1 MEFKTQFESQLVARA
16 SKLNKTIVLP
26 EAGYSKTVYEA
37 GILADKNKIANIIF
51 LVKEDNELLKFGNNV
66 SESIKVVNINTSEL
80 LPILINALV
89 IKRQSKGLTY
99 EQANEL
105 LKNEIYFAT
114 MMVELNLADG
124 MVCGAE
130 NTTAN
135 SIRPALQII
144 KGKNP
149 DQVISSFFIMVSENE
164 SFGEDGVFVL
174 SDCGINENPTAQDL
188 CQIVFDTVASA
199 RQTTN
204 ITPKVALLSYST
216 LGSAEGSH
224 PTKMRE
230 AKQFILQQQPNFVVD
245 GEMQL
250 DASIVPAVAAKKAPN
265 SMLKGEANILIFPD
279 LSSGNISY
287 KLMQRLGG
295 FTAIGPICQGFNKPV
310 NDVSRGANPQ
320 EIALT
325 IAITALQAE

>member
-1 MEFKTQFESQLVARA
+1 MEFKTQFENQLVARA

-37 GILADKNKIANIIF
+37 GILADKNNIANIIF
-51 LVKEDNELLKFGNNV
+51 LVKDDNELLKFGNNL
-66 SESIKVVNINTSEL
+66 SQNIKVVNILTSEL
-80 LPILINALV
+80 LPMLTSALL
-89 IKRQSKGLTY
+89 IKRQSKGLTH
-99 EQANEL
+99 EQAQEL

-114 MMVELNLADG
+114 MMVELNLAGG

-144 KGKNP
+144 KGKRP

-164 SFGEDGVFVL
+164 SFGEEGVFLL
-174 SDCGINENPTAQDL
+174 SDCGINENPTAEDL
-188 CQIVFDTVASA
+188 YQIVYDTVSSA
-199 RQTTN
+199 RQTTT

-216 LGSAEGSH
+216 LGSAEGVH
-224 PTKMRE
+224 PTKMRK
-230 AKQFILQQQPNFVVD
+230 AKELILASNPNFIID

-250 DASIVPAVAAKKAPN
+250 DASIVPSVATKKAPN
-265 SMLKGEANILIFPD
+265 SAVKGEANVLIFPD

-287 KLMQRLGG
+287 KIMQRLGG
-295 FTAIGPICQGFNKPV
+295 FAAIGPICQGFNKPI

>member
-80 LPILINALV
+80 LPILINALI

-99 EQANEL
+99 EQAKEL

-144 KGKNP
+144 KGKKP

-216 LGSAEGSH
+216 LGSAEGAH

-230 AKQFILQQQPNFVVD
+230 AKQFILQQRPNFVVD